1 MPGPTQYEVG
11 LNIILKKNLAIYKMD
26 RKSFCEDIIKKAKE
40 TPGVGAYDCTKM
52 KDKVK
57 GIFKRYAINVL
68 TKIS

>member
-11 LNIILKKNLAIYKMD
+11 LNIMLKKNLSIYKKD

-57 GIFKRYAINVL
+57 GIFKRYAIHVFNPNF
-68 TKIS
+68 